1 VSNIPNNV
9 IISEDT
15 PNTVIVNQD
24 AANQVIV
31 RLGGSAG
38 NTRRHVH
45 SQSSPSTL
53 WTITHSLGGKP
64 SVMVADTADTI
75 VVGEVK
81 YVSSTQ
87 ITVEFTAAFSGYAY
101 LT

>member
-1 VSNIPNNV
+1 MSNIPNNV
-9 IISEDT
+9 IINEDVA
-15 PNTVIVNQD
+15 NTVIINQD
-24 AANQVIV
+24 AANQVVV

-38 NTRRHVH
+38 NTRRYVH
-45 SQSSPSTL
+45 TQASASVL

-64 SVMVADTADTI
+64 SVMVVDTADT
-75 VVGEVK
+75 VVIGEVK
-81 YVSSTQ
+81 YVSSSQ